1 MSSFTLTMEQPPAI
15 VRFLTPHLKGAGA
28 DLATIE
34 RRILELRD
42 DYQESVAITYREA
55 AVAENFRALAEE
67 WREATRFQ
75 SSLSQITAHPVYRAI
90 VQLGEEVVPVLLR
103 ELQRRP
109 EPWFAALREITGA
122 DPVRPE
128 QRGDM
133 RAMADAWLRWGQAH
147 SFIR

>member
-1 MSSFTLTMEQPPAI
+1 MSGFALTMEEPPAI
-15 VRFLTPHLKGAGA
+15 VRFLTAHPKGAGT
-28 DLATIE
+28 DLAIIE
-34 RRILELRD
+34 KRILELRD
-42 DYQESVAITYREA
+42 EYQESVAITHREA

-67 WREATRFQ
+67 WRDATRFQ
-75 SSLSQITAHPVYRAI
+75 SSLSQITAHPAYRAI

-133 RAMADAWLRWGQAH
+133 RGMADAWLRWGRTHNLIQ
-147 SFIR
+147 

>member
-15 VRFLTPHLKGAGA
+15 VRFLTPHPKGAGA
-28 DLATIE
+28 DVATIE
-34 RRILELRD
+34 KRILELRD

-67 WREATRFQ
+67 WREGTRFQ
-75 SSLSQITAHPVYRAI
+75 SSLSQITAHPAYRAI

-109 EPWFAALREITGA
+109 EPWFAALREIMGA

-133 RAMADAWLRWGQAH
+133 RAMADAWLRWGRAH

>member
-1 MSSFTLTMEQPPAI
+1 MSSFVLTMEPPAL
-15 VRFLTPHLKGAGA
+15 VRFLTPYLEGAGY
-28 DLATIE
+28 DLATVE
-34 RRILELRD
+34 GRVRELLDDLRD
-42 DYQESVAITYREA
+42 SVAVTYRQA
-55 AVAENFRALAEE
+55 IIAETCHGLAKE

-75 SSLSQITAHPVYRAI
+75 SSLTHITEHPTYRAI

-133 RAMADAWLRWGQAH
+133 RAMAEAWLGWGRAH
-147 SFIR
+147 GFIR